1 MTEIDVTL
9 KSPFTALVVG
19 PTGSGKT
26 RMLMELIRDSSTVA
40 TPPPVEI
47 IYCYGAWQEQFVP
60 VGNLSFREGLIPLE
74 DLPTDGRN
82 RWIILDDL
90 MDELAGDASL
100 SSLFTK
106 HSHHKNLSVFFVT
119 QNLFHP
125 KLRTV
130 SINSHYMF
138 LFKNPRDASSI
149 GTLGKQLFPGNAKFL
164 VEAYRDAT
172 KKPYSYLFVDL
183 KQNTDERVRLR
194 TGVTPRN
201 GTLTTYGQ
209 PRARK

>member
-1 MTEIDVTL
+1 MTEVDVTL

-26 RMLMELIRDSSTVA
+26 RMLMELIRDSSAVA

-47 IYCYGAWQEQFVP
+47 IYCYGAWQELFVP
-60 VGNLSFREGLIPLE
+60 AGNLSFREGLIPLE
-74 DLPTDGRN
+74 DLPADGRN
-82 RWIILDDL
+82 RWIVLDDL

-164 VEAYRDAT
+164 VGAYRDAT
-172 KKPYSYLFVDL
+172 KEPYSYLFVDL

-209 PRARK
+209 PRTRR